1 MTFVPSRLLVLLTLG
16 PLGLAIATA
25 FDESLLRPLLLV
37 DAALVGIAVLD
48 AVLGLGRRI
57 TVTRSIR
64 PVLSIGRK
72 NVVSLRLRSRGG
84 PPRTVHVVDDLPE
97 HMRAEGLPASVSVPR
112 RGSATVSYRVRPDR
126 RGAYELG
133 AHTIRYR
140 TPLGLWMRQIRIPAR
155 DEVHVYP
162 DLEAVRDFD
171 LLARQDRAHAMLR
184 ATRRPGGQSEFER
197 LREYTRDDEYRSID
211 WKATARRDKLIARQ
225 YQLERNQSIELVLDA
240 GRLLTVDTQGLPLF
254 DHALNAAL
262 MLAHVAAR
270 GGDRVGLIAFSDRV
284 RASMSPTSGPAA
296 TRRLVRATYDLHPE
310 MVESDFEAAFGYVGH
325 ALRQRTLVVV
335 FTRVADDASAE
346 ALARYTRGL
355 LPKHLPLIILLRDPE
370 VEALA
375 RVQASDDDPTLYVR
389 AAAAEVLAGRD
400 RLVRRLRTLGA
411 NVLEVEP
418 RALTPAL
425 VNRYLEIKVRH
436 LL

>member
-1 MTFVPSRLLVLLTLG
+1 MTFVPSRLLVALTLG
-16 PLGLAIATA
+16 PLGLAIATT
-25 FDESLLRPLLLV
+25 FDESLLRPLLVLDGVLV
-37 DAALVGIAVLD
+37 AIAVLD
-48 AVLGLGRRI
+48 ALLALG
-57 TVTRSIR
+57 TSVKVTRTVR
-64 PVLSIGRK
+64 PVLSIGRY
-72 NVVSLRLRSRGG
+72 NAVDLRLQSRSKRAL
-84 PPRTVHVVDDLPE
+84 TVDVMDDLPE
-97 HMRAEGLPASVSVPR
+97 HVRGEGLPARAVLPA

-140 TPLGLWMRQIRIPAR
+140 TPLGLWLRQVRIAAT

-171 LLARQDRAHAMLR
+171 LLARQDRSHAMFR
-184 ATRRPGGQSEFER
+184 AIRRPGGQSEFER
-197 LREYTRDDEYRSID
+197 LREYSRDDEYRSID

-225 YQLERNQSIELVLDA
+225 YQLERNQTIELVLDA

-270 GGDRVGLIAFSDRV
+270 GGDRVGLVAFSDRV
-284 RASMSPTSGPAA
+284 RASIRPTAGPAA

-310 MVESDFEAAFGYVGH
+310 MVESDYEAALGYVGH
-325 ALRQRTLVVV
+325 ALRQRSLVVV
-335 FTRVADDASAE
+335 FTRVTDHVSAD
-346 ALARYTRGL
+346 ALVRYTRGL

-370 VEALA
+370 VESLA
-375 RVQASDDDPTLYVR
+375 HLQETDDDATLYLR

-400 RLVRRLRTLGA
+400 QLVRRLRNQGA
-411 NVLEVEP
+411 NVLEVDP
-418 RALTPAL
+418 KALTPAL

-436 LL
+436 RL